1 MITIVIIY
9 LYKRFLRVGYMNK
22 EKLKEIVNMA
32 IELRDKDIMVHLFKN
47 NDLI

>member
-1 MITIVIIY
+1 
-9 LYKRFLRVGYMNK
+9 MNK

>member
-1 MITIVIIY
+1 
-9 LYKRFLRVGYMNK
+9 MNK

-47 NDLI
+47 NDLIWEREEDQNIIKNKL